1 MASDLLKRFNVRITG
16 AGEPTVVFAHGFGCD
31 QQMWRYVAPAFEAE
45 HRVVL
50 FDYLGMGGADRA
62 SYDPQRYARLDAYA
76 EDLVALGEALQ
87 LRGAVLIAHSVSTM
101 IGALAAIRAPKMFS
115 RLVMVAP
122 SPRYLNDDGYVGG
135 FDQADIDGLLAMM
148 DRNDF
153 GWAGALAP
161 TVMKNPDRPEL
172 GRELQ
177 DSFCAVDPVV
187 ARRFAEATFHSDNRA
202 DLPHVPVPSLILQ
215 CSDDA
220 VAPECVGRYLHAH
233 LPRSTFK
240 LLRATGHCP
249 HMSHPQETIAAI
261 RDYMATATPA

>member
-1 MASDLLKRFNVRITG
+1 MAPDLLKRFNVRISG
-16 AGEPTVVFAHGFGCD
+16 AGEPTIVFAHGFGCD
-31 QQMWRYVAPAFEAE
+31 QQMWRYVVPAFEAE

-62 SYDPQRYARLDAYA
+62 SYDPQRYTRLDAYA
-76 EDLVALGEALQ
+76 EDMVALGEALQ
-87 LRGAVLIAHSVSTM
+87 LRGAVLIAHSVSAM
-101 IGALAAIRAPKMFS
+101 IGALAAIRAPTMFS

-135 FDQADIDGLLAMM
+135 FDRAVIDDVLAMM

-153 GWAGALAP
+153 GWAGSLAS
-161 TVMKNPDRPEL
+161 TVMRNPDRPEL
-172 GRELQ
+172 TGELH

-187 ARRFAEATFHSDNRA
+187 ARCFAEATFNSDNRA

-220 VAPECVGRYLHAH
+220 VAPESVGRYLHAH
-233 LPRSTFK
+233 LPASTFRK
-240 LLRATGHCP
+240 LPATGHCP

-261 RDYMATATPA
+261 RDYLAPATRA